1 MTLRSRFTL
10 FTVFWLIFIL
20 ILYNVFVYF
29 FVIRVTTRGE
39 TQLIAS
45 KADLVIETLRKQG
58 MRGYEDP
65 KLLTELYNPN
75 EMMRIVTVDGKV
87 VNSVGDD
94 KLLLSIPPKAQSI
107 IQSET
112 RQIEGQRII
121 YLTMPF
127 FDQGHLI
134 GSVEAARRLTIL
146 DSYLQIL
153 VFALSITSL
162 GAIVFAI
169 FGTYWFTSRLT
180 GPIGQMVQ
188 TMREIDRS
196 GKLHRVKLQGREE
209 SVELQQM
216 VRAFNQ
222 MIERLDRTIEHQKHF
237 VADASHELKTPLTV
251 ISSYADMLKRWGR
264 DNAEVRDEAIE
275 AIGKETERLQNLIR
289 SMLTLAEAEQDDW
302 LNVARFDVSHVVRE
316 LSEVLG
322 TTFQREIRVHITGS
336 SVQMKGDKDKIRQLL
351 LILIDNAIKYSKEP
365 IDVRV
370 RPEKTGIKLEVTDY
384 GIGVPESE
392 IPYMFERFY
401 RVDSARHRL
410 TGGSGLGLSIAKKI
424 IDMHE
429 GTVEVFSKPGSGTTI
444 SIQFPRNLKS
454 SPV

>member
-20 ILYNVFVYF
+20 ILYNIFVYF

-39 TQLIAS
+39 LALMTN
-45 KADLVIETLRKQG
+45 KTDLVLDSIRQKN
-58 MRGYEDP
+58 MRGLDDP
-65 KLLTELYNPN
+65 KLLIDLYNAN
-75 EMMRIVTVDGKV
+75 EMMRIVTADGLV
-87 VNSVGDD
+87 VNQIGDRE
-94 KLLLSIPPKAQSI
+94 LLTLPATATPSMM
-107 IQSET
+107 SET
-112 RQIEGQRII
+112 RQLNGQRII
-121 YLTMPF
+121 YLTVPLF
-127 FDQGHLI
+127 EQSRFI
-134 GSVEAARRLTIL
+134 GTIEAARRLTVL

-153 VFALSITSL
+153 VGALSVTSI
-162 GAIVFAI
+162 GAVVFAI
-169 FGTYWFTSRLT
+169 FGTLWFTSRLT

-196 GKLHRVKLQGREE
+196 GKLQVVKLSGREE
-209 SVELQQM
+209 SVELQQL

-275 AIGKETERLQNLIR
+275 AISKETERLQNLIR
-289 SMLTLAEAEQDDW
+289 SMLTLAEAEQDAW
-302 LNVARFDVSHVVRE
+302 LKMDRFDVSGVIRE
-316 LSEVLG
+316 LSETLG
-322 TTFQREIRVHITGS
+322 TTFQRNIRVHSDGN
-336 SVQMKGDKDKIRQLL
+336 VKMRGDKDKIRQLL

-370 RPEKTGIKLEVTDY
+370 RAAKSAVKIEVTDY
-384 GIGVPESE
+384 GIGVPEHE
-392 IPYMFERFY
+392 IPYLFERFY
-401 RVDSARHRL
+401 RVDNARRRT

-429 GTVEVFSKPGSGTTI
+429 GKVEVYSKPGNGTTI
-444 SIQFPRNLKS
+444 SIQLPRNL
-454 SPV
+454 

>member
-20 ILYNVFVYF
+20 ILYNIFVYF

-39 TQLIAS
+39 LALMTN
-45 KADLVIETLRKQG
+45 KTDLVVDSIRQKN
-58 MRGYEDP
+58 MRGLDDP
-65 KLLTELYNPN
+65 KLLIDLYNAN
-75 EMMRIVTVDGKV
+75 EMMRIVTADGQV
-87 VNSVGDD
+87 VNQIGDRE
-94 KLLLSIPPKAQSI
+94 LLSQPAIAS
-107 IQSET
+107 SSMMNET
-112 RQIEGQRII
+112 RQINGQRII
-121 YLTMPF
+121 YLTVPL
-127 FDQGHLI
+127 FDQGRFI
-134 GSVEAARRLTIL
+134 GTIEAARRLTVL

-153 VFALSITSL
+153 VGALSVTSI
-162 GAIVFAI
+162 GAVVFAI
-169 FGTYWFTSRLT
+169 FGTLWFTSRLT

-196 GKLHRVKLQGREE
+196 GKLQVVKLSGREE
-209 SVELQQM
+209 SVELQQL

-275 AIGKETERLQNLIR
+275 AISKETQRLQNLIR
-289 SMLTLAEAEQDDW
+289 SMLTLAEAEQDAW
-302 LNVARFDVSHVVRE
+302 LKMDRFDVYGVIRE
-316 LSEVLG
+316 LSETLG
-322 TTFQREIRVHITGS
+322 TTFQREIRVHSDGS
-336 SVQMKGDKDKIRQLL
+336 VKMRGDKDKIRQLL

-370 RPEKTGIKLEVTDY
+370 RAIKSTVKIEVTDY
-384 GIGVPESE
+384 GIGVPEHE
-392 IPYMFERFY
+392 IPYLFERFY
-401 RVDSARHRL
+401 RVDNARRRT

-429 GTVEVFSKPGSGTTI
+429 GQVEVYSKPGNGTTI
-444 SIQFPRNLKS
+444 SIKLPRN
-454 SPV
+454 P